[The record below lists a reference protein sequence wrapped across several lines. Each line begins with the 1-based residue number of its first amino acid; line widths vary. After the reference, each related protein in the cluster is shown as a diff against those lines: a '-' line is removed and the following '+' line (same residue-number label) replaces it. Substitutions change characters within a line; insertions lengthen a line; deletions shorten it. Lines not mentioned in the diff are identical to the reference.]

1 MNGENRMSEL
11 FDVTIIGGGPAG
23 LYSTFYSGLRNMKTK
38 LIESQAQ
45 LGGKV
50 LLYPEK
56 MIWDAG
62 GQPPILAHKFAE
74 QLINQAKTF
83 HPTILTNTKVDF
95 IEKDSNNVFV
105 ITTND
110 GSKHYSKSI
119 IMANGGG
126 IINPQKL
133 EIEGAEKYEMANLHY
148 TVQSLK
154 QFHNK
159 RVLVSGGG
167 NGAIDWAVELL
178 DIAEEIIVAYRKD
191 QLSAHEAQVV
201 RLQESKK
208 VTFLL
213 NTTIER
219 LIANKEKTKVKQVV
233 LKKHDTDQTLLH
245 GIDHI
250 IVSHGYNR
258 DASLE
263 FANNSA
269 LKLKDNYYYEGTAT
283 GKTSQEGIFAAG
295 DILSYE
301 GKVNLLVGAFQD
313 AVNAV
318 NSAKTYIEPTAD
330 KIGMVSSHNEKFQE
344 KNRQLIKQMLVQ

>member
-1 MNGENRMSEL
+1 MGCWR
-11 FDVTIIGGGPAG
+11 
-23 LYSTFYSGLRNMKTK
+23 
-38 LIESQAQ
+38 
-45 LGGKV
+45 
-50 LLYPEK
+50 
-56 MIWDAG
+56 
-62 GQPPILAHKFAE
+62 QPPILAHKFAE

-208 VTFLL
+208 L
-213 NTTIER
+213 R
-219 LIANKEKTKVKQVV
+219 
-233 LKKHDTDQTLLH
+233 
-245 GIDHI
+245 
-250 IVSHGYNR
+250 SC
-258 DASLE
+258 
-263 FANNSA
+263 
-269 LKLKDNYYYEGTAT
+269 
-283 GKTSQEGIFAAG
+283 
-295 DILSYE
+295 
-301 GKVNLLVGAFQD
+301 
-313 AVNAV
+313 
-318 NSAKTYIEPTAD
+318 
-330 KIGMVSSHNEKFQE
+330 
-344 KNRQLIKQMLVQ
+344 